1 MENLK
6 KLKPSK
12 ELWIKVKWMASN
24 AKPAIP
30 FLIFS
35 IIVNVIF
42 SLIGIYNVT
51 VSKSLIDSAIGGD
64 SKQTIHWLIIM
75 LVITL
80 INMLSSPIT
89 SFISTHSST
98 KLTQSMQRKIYK
110 HIQYSDW
117 LEQSKFHSVSLLT
130 RVTSDVSNIS
140 SSILGTIPSLVSL
153 TVTLIGSFYTLISW
167 APSIA
172 LVAVFIGPFLVI
184 VGRIFSR
191 KLKSLYKEAQEED
204 VKYRSFMQ
212 ESIQNIMIVK
222 TFCMEK
228 INMNRLKEIQDN
240 KYKIAMRNT
249 KLSTMT
255 SMSMSFC
262 SSLAYFTIFT
272 WGVLN
277 IAKGVSTYG
286 TFTGMLQLYNK
297 VQAPFSSLASMIPGL
312 ISTIAAAER
321 LMEIEA
327 IPIEKMVSE
336 ESYNSFSNIS
346 TYSTNSASFDSNNVN
361 ILSDVYTKFTRP
373 NICFENVSFSY
384 KANNTIL
391 NNINLTI
398 KSSETIAFVGPSG
411 EGKTTMIRLILS
423 LITPTKGKVL
433 LSENTINTNK
443 HINNTNLLNNIN
455 SADIIKKDITLTT
468 NNDNINSDDTND
480 IYITNSAKKTISKEI
495 NRTYRELISYV
506 PQGNTLFSGSIRDNL
521 RYGKPDAT
529 EEEMFEALRSAC
541 ALNFVNELEN
551 KLDTMVGE
559 KGIGISEGQ
568 AQRIAIARAFLRK
581 KPILILDEAT
591 SSLDPETE
599 INVLKAVKN
608 LETKPTCIIITHRPS
623 ALNICNR
630 IIKLEKGSLKEVSK
644 ESILEV
650 ASE

>member
-12 ELWIKVKWMASN
+12 DLWVKIKWMGSY
-24 AKPAIP
+24 AKPAVP

-35 IIVNVIF
+35 IIVNIIF
-42 SLIGIYNVT
+42 AVIGIYNVT
-51 VSKSLIDSAIGGD
+51 VSKSLIDSAISGD
-64 SKQTIHWLIIM
+64 SEATIRWLIIM
-75 LVITL
+75 LSITL
-80 INMLSSPIT
+80 ISMLSSPVT
-89 SFISTHSST
+89 SFMSTHSST
-98 KLTQSMQRKIYK
+98 KLTQNIQRKIYQ
-110 HIQYSDW
+110 HIQCSDW

-140 SSILGTIPSLVSL
+140 SAILGTIPSLVSL
-153 TVTLIGSFYTLISW
+153 TVTLVGSFYTLISW

-172 LVAVFIGPFLVI
+172 FAAVFIGPFLI
-184 VGRIFSR
+184 LVGKYFSR
-191 KLKSLYKEAQEED
+191 KLKDLYKEAQEED

-228 INMNRLKEIQDN
+228 INMHRLVEIQNN

-249 KLSTMT
+249 KLSVMT

-262 SSLAYFTIFT
+262 SSIAYFTIFT

-286 TFTGMLQLYNK
+286 TFTGMLQLYSK

-327 IPIEKMVSE
+327 IPVEKMADEKELDDIGSLEVALDSISSKVS
-336 ESYNSFSNIS
+336 S
-346 TYSTNSASFDSNNVN
+346 TFN
-361 ILSDVYTKFTRP
+361 KP
-373 NICFENVSFSY
+373 NIVFDNVSFAY
-384 KANNTIL
+384 KANNNIL

-398 KSSETIAFVGPSG
+398 DAGETIAFVGPSG

-423 LITPTKGKVL
+423 LINPTEGNIL
-433 LSENTINTNK
+433 LSEG
-443 HINNTNLLNNIN
+443 NLV
-455 SADIIKKDITLTT
+455 
-468 NNDNINSDDTND
+468 
-480 IYITNSAKKTISKEI
+480 KEI
-495 NRTYRELISYV
+495 NRNYRELISYV

-521 RYGKPDAT
+521 KYGNPYASDDEIKA
-529 EEEMFEALRSAC
+529 ALKNAC
-541 ALNFVNELEN
+541 ALDFVNELEDG
-551 KLDTMVGE
+551 LDTMIGE

-568 AQRIAIARAFLRK
+568 AQRIAIARSFLRER
-581 KPILILDEAT
+581 PILILDEAT
-591 SSLDPETE
+591 SALDPETE
-599 INVLKAVKN
+599 VNVLKAVRA
-608 LETKPTCIIITHRPS
+608 LPTKPTCIIITHRPS

-630 IIKLEKGSLKEVSK
+630 IMKLEKGHIREVSR

-650 ASE
+650 ASELV

>member
-1 MENLK
+1 MENFK

-12 ELWIKVKWMASN
+12 DLWVKIKWMGSY

-42 SLIGIYNVT
+42 AIIGIYNVT
-51 VSKSLIDSAIGGD
+51 VSKSLIDSAISGD
-64 SKQTIHWLIIM
+64 SDATIRWLIIM
-75 LVITL
+75 LSITL
-80 INMLSSPIT
+80 ISMLSSPVT
-89 SFISTHSST
+89 SFMSTHSST
-98 KLTQSMQRKIYK
+98 KLTQNIQRKIYQ
-110 HIQYSDW
+110 HIQCSDW

-140 SSILGTIPSLVSL
+140 SAILGTIPSLVSL
-153 TVTLIGSFYTLISW
+153 TVTLVGSFYTLISW

-172 LVAVFIGPFLVI
+172 FAAVFIGPFLI
-184 VGRIFSR
+184 LVGKYFSR
-191 KLKSLYKEAQEED
+191 KLKDLYKEAQEED

-228 INMNRLKEIQDN
+228 INMHRLVEIQNN

-249 KLSTMT
+249 KLSVMT

-262 SSLAYFTIFT
+262 SSIAYFTIFT

-286 TFTGMLQLYNK
+286 TFTGMLQLYSK

-327 IPIEKMVSE
+327 IPVEKMADEKELDDIGSLEVALDSISSKVS
-336 ESYNSFSNIS
+336 S
-346 TYSTNSASFDSNNVN
+346 TFN
-361 ILSDVYTKFTRP
+361 KP
-373 NICFENVSFSY
+373 NIVFDNVSFAY
-384 KANNTIL
+384 KANNNIL

-398 KSSETIAFVGPSG
+398 DAGETIAFVGPSG

-423 LITPTKGKVL
+423 LINPTEGNIL
-433 LSENTINTNK
+433 LSEG
-443 HINNTNLLNNIN
+443 NLV
-455 SADIIKKDITLTT
+455 
-468 NNDNINSDDTND
+468 
-480 IYITNSAKKTISKEI
+480 KEI
-495 NRTYRELISYV
+495 NRNYRELISYV

-521 RYGKPDAT
+521 KYGNPYASDDEIKA
-529 EEEMFEALRSAC
+529 ALKNAC
-541 ALNFVNELEN
+541 ALDFVNELEDG
-551 KLDTMVGE
+551 LDTMIGE
-559 KGIGISEGQ
+559 KGVGISEGQ
-568 AQRIAIARAFLRK
+568 AQRIAIARSFLRER
-581 KPILILDEAT
+581 PILILDEAT
-591 SSLDPETE
+591 SALDPETE
-599 INVLKAVKN
+599 VNVLKAVRA
-608 LETKPTCIIITHRPS
+608 LPTKPTCIIITHRPS

-630 IIKLEKGSLKEVSK
+630 IIKLEKGNLREVSR

-650 ASE
+650 ASELV

>member
-12 ELWIKVKWMASN
+12 DLWMKIKWMGSY

-42 SLIGIYNVT
+42 AIIGIYNVT
-51 VSKSLIDSAIGGD
+51 VSKSLIDSAISGD
-64 SKQTIHWLIIM
+64 SDATIRWLIIM
-75 LVITL
+75 LSITL
-80 INMLSSPIT
+80 ISMLSSPIT
-89 SFISTHSST
+89 SFMSTHSSI
-98 KLTQSMQRKIYK
+98 KLTQNIQRKIYQ
-110 HIQYSDW
+110 HIQCSDW

-140 SSILGTIPSLVSL
+140 SAILGTIPSLVSL
-153 TVTLIGSFYTLISW
+153 TVTLVGSFYTLISW

-172 LVAVFIGPFLVI
+172 FAAVFIGPFLI
-184 VGRIFSR
+184 LVGKYFSS
-191 KLKSLYKEAQEED
+191 KLKDLYKEAQEED

-228 INMNRLKEIQDN
+228 INMHRLVEIQNN

-249 KLSTMT
+249 KLSVMT

-262 SSLAYFTIFT
+262 SSIAYFTIFT

-286 TFTGMLQLYNK
+286 TFTGMLQLYSK

-327 IPIEKMVSE
+327 IPVEKMADEKELDDIGSLEVALDSISSKVS
-336 ESYNSFSNIS
+336 S
-346 TYSTNSASFDSNNVN
+346 TFN
-361 ILSDVYTKFTRP
+361 KP
-373 NICFENVSFSY
+373 NIVFDNVSFAY
-384 KANNTIL
+384 KANNNIL

-398 KSSETIAFVGPSG
+398 DAGETIAFVGPSG

-423 LITPTKGKVL
+423 LINPTEGNIL
-433 LSENTINTNK
+433 LSEG
-443 HINNTNLLNNIN
+443 NLV
-455 SADIIKKDITLTT
+455 
-468 NNDNINSDDTND
+468 
-480 IYITNSAKKTISKEI
+480 KEI
-495 NRTYRELISYV
+495 NRNYRELISYV

-521 RYGKPDAT
+521 KYGNPYASDDEIKA
-529 EEEMFEALRSAC
+529 ALKNAC
-541 ALNFVNELEN
+541 ALDFVNELEDG
-551 KLDTMVGE
+551 LDTMIGE
-559 KGIGISEGQ
+559 KGVGISEGQ
-568 AQRIAIARAFLRK
+568 AQRIAIARSFLRER
-581 KPILILDEAT
+581 PILILDEAT
-591 SSLDPETE
+591 SALDPETE
-599 INVLKAVKN
+599 VSVLKAVRA
-608 LETKPTCIIITHRPS
+608 LPTKPTCIIITHRPS

-630 IIKLEKGSLKEVSK
+630 IMKLEKGHIREVSR

-650 ASE
+650 ASELV

>member
-12 ELWIKVKWMASN
+12 DLWVKIKWMGSY
-24 AKPAIP
+24 AKPAVP

-35 IIVNVIF
+35 IIVNIIF
-42 SLIGIYNVT
+42 AVIGIYNVT
-51 VSKSLIDSAIGGD
+51 VSKSLIDSAISGD
-64 SKQTIHWLIIM
+64 SEATIRWLIIM
-75 LVITL
+75 LSITL
-80 INMLSSPIT
+80 ISMLSSPVT
-89 SFISTHSST
+89 SFMSTHSST
-98 KLTQSMQRKIYK
+98 KLTQNIQRKIYQ
-110 HIQYSDW
+110 HIQCSDW

-140 SSILGTIPSLVSL
+140 SAILGTIPSLVSL
-153 TVTLIGSFYTLISW
+153 TVTLVGSFYTLISW

-172 LVAVFIGPFLVI
+172 FAAVFIGPFLI
-184 VGRIFSR
+184 LVGKYFSR
-191 KLKSLYKEAQEED
+191 KLKDLYKEAQEED

-228 INMNRLKEIQDN
+228 INMHRLVEIQNN

-249 KLSTMT
+249 KLSVMT

-262 SSLAYFTIFT
+262 SSIAYFTIFT

-286 TFTGMLQLYNK
+286 TFTGMLQLYSK

-327 IPIEKMVSE
+327 IPVEKMADEKELDDIGSLEVALDSISSKVS
-336 ESYNSFSNIS
+336 S
-346 TYSTNSASFDSNNVN
+346 TFN
-361 ILSDVYTKFTRP
+361 KP
-373 NICFENVSFSY
+373 NIVFDNVSFSY
-384 KANNTIL
+384 KANNNIL

-398 KSSETIAFVGPSG
+398 DAGETIAFVGPSG

-423 LITPTKGKVL
+423 LINPTEGNIL
-433 LSENTINTNK
+433 LSEG
-443 HINNTNLLNNIN
+443 NLV
-455 SADIIKKDITLTT
+455 
-468 NNDNINSDDTND
+468 
-480 IYITNSAKKTISKEI
+480 KEI
-495 NRTYRELISYV
+495 NRNYRELISYV

-521 RYGKPDAT
+521 KYGNTYASEDEIKA
-529 EEEMFEALRSAC
+529 ALKNAC
-541 ALNFVNELEN
+541 ALDFVNELEDG
-551 KLDTMVGE
+551 LDTMIGE
-559 KGIGISEGQ
+559 KGVGISEGQ
-568 AQRIAIARAFLRK
+568 AQRIAIARSFLRER
-581 KPILILDEAT
+581 PILILDEAT
-591 SSLDPETE
+591 SALDPETE
-599 INVLKAVKN
+599 VNVLKAVRA
-608 LETKPTCIIITHRPS
+608 LPTKPTCIIITHRPS

-630 IIKLEKGSLKEVSK
+630 IMKLEKGHIREVSR

-650 ASE
+650 ASELV

>member
-12 ELWIKVKWMASN
+12 DLWIKIKWMGSY
-24 AKPAIP
+24 AKPAVP

-35 IIVNVIF
+35 IIVNIIF
-42 SLIGIYNVT
+42 ALIGIYNVT
-51 VSKSLIDSAIGGD
+51 VSKSLIDSAISGD
-64 SKQTIHWLIIM
+64 SDATIRWLIIM
-75 LVITL
+75 LSITL
-80 INMLSSPIT
+80 ISMLSSPVT
-89 SFISTHSST
+89 SFMSTHSST
-98 KLTQSMQRKIYK
+98 KLTQNIQRKIYQ
-110 HIQYSDW
+110 HIQCSDW

-140 SSILGTIPSLVSL
+140 SAILGTIPSLVSL
-153 TVTLIGSFYTLISW
+153 TVTLVGSFYTLISW

-172 LVAVFIGPFLVI
+172 FAAVFIGPFLI
-184 VGRIFSR
+184 LVGKYFSR
-191 KLKSLYKEAQEED
+191 KLKDLYKEAQEED

-228 INMNRLKEIQDN
+228 INMHRLIDIQNN

-249 KLSTMT
+249 RLSVMT

-262 SSLAYFTIFT
+262 SSIAYFTIFT

-286 TFTGMLQLYNK
+286 TFTGMLQLYSK

-327 IPIEKMVSE
+327 IPVEKMADEKELDDIGSLEVALDSISSKVS
-336 ESYNSFSNIS
+336 S
-346 TYSTNSASFDSNNVN
+346 TFN
-361 ILSDVYTKFTRP
+361 KP
-373 NICFENVSFSY
+373 NIVFDNVSFAY
-384 KANNTIL
+384 KANNNIL

-398 KSSETIAFVGPSG
+398 DAGETIAFVGPSG

-423 LITPTKGKVL
+423 LINPTEGNIL
-433 LSENTINTNK
+433 LSEG
-443 HINNTNLLNNIN
+443 NLV
-455 SADIIKKDITLTT
+455 
-468 NNDNINSDDTND
+468 
-480 IYITNSAKKTISKEI
+480 KEI
-495 NRTYRELISYV
+495 NRNYRELISYV

-521 RYGKPDAT
+521 KYGNPNASDDEIKA
-529 EEEMFEALRSAC
+529 ALKNAC
-541 ALNFVNELEN
+541 ALDFVNELEDG
-551 KLDTMVGE
+551 LDTMIGE
-559 KGIGISEGQ
+559 KGVGISEGQ
-568 AQRIAIARAFLRK
+568 AQRIAIARSFLRER
-581 KPILILDEAT
+581 PILILDEAT
-591 SSLDPETE
+591 SALDPETE
-599 INVLKAVKN
+599 VNVLKAVRA
-608 LETKPTCIIITHRPS
+608 LPTKPTCIIITHRPS

-630 IIKLEKGSLKEVSK
+630 IMKLEKGHIREVSR

-650 ASE
+650 ASELV

>member
-12 ELWIKVKWMASN
+12 DLWIKIKWMGSY

-35 IIVNVIF
+35 IVVNVIF
-42 SLIGIYNVT
+42 ALIGIYNVT
-51 VSKSLIDSAIGGD
+51 VSKSLIDSAISGD
-64 SKQTIHWLIIM
+64 SEGTIRWLIVM

-80 INMLSSPIT
+80 ISMLSSPIT
-89 SFISTHSST
+89 SFMSTHSST
-98 KLTQSMQRKIYK
+98 KLTQNIQRKIYQ
-110 HIQYSDW
+110 HIQCSDW

-140 SSILGTIPSLVSL
+140 SAILGTIPSLVSL
-153 TVTLIGSFYTLISW
+153 TVTLFGSFYTLISW

-172 LVAVFIGPFLVI
+172 FAAVFIGPFLI
-184 VGRIFSR
+184 LVGKYFSS
-191 KLKSLYKEAQEED
+191 KLKDLYKEAQEED
-204 VKYRSFMQ
+204 IKYRSFMQ
-212 ESIQNIMIVK
+212 ESIQNMMIVK

-228 INMNRLKEIQDN
+228 VNMHRLIEIQNN

-249 KLSTMT
+249 RLSTMT

-297 VQAPFSSLASMIPGL
+297 VQSPFSSLASMIPGL

-327 IPIEKMVSE
+327 IPVEKMADEKELDNITSLEIALDSISNKVS
-336 ESYNSFSNIS
+336 SNF
-346 TYSTNSASFDSNNVN
+346 N
-361 ILSDVYTKFTRP
+361 KP
-373 NICFENVSFSY
+373 NIVFDNVSFAY
-384 KANNTIL
+384 KANNNIL

-398 KSSETIAFVGPSG
+398 ESGETIAFVGPSG
-411 EGKTTMIRLILS
+411 EGKTTIIRLILS
-423 LITPTKGKVL
+423 LINPTEGNVL
-433 LSENTINTNK
+433 LSEG
-443 HINNTNLLNNIN
+443 NLV
-455 SADIIKKDITLTT
+455 
-468 NNDNINSDDTND
+468 
-480 IYITNSAKKTISKEI
+480 KEI
-495 NRTYRELISYV
+495 NRNYRELISYV

-521 RYGKPDAT
+521 KYGNPNASDDEIKA
-529 EEEMFEALRSAC
+529 ALSNAC
-541 ALNFVNELEN
+541 ALDFVNELEDG
-551 KLDTMVGE
+551 LDTMIGE
-559 KGIGISEGQ
+559 KGVGISEGQ
-568 AQRIAIARAFLRK
+568 AQRIAIARSFLRER
-581 KPILILDEAT
+581 PILILDEAT
-591 SSLDPETE
+591 SALDPETE
-599 INVLKAVKN
+599 VNVLKAVRA
-608 LETKPTCIIITHRPS
+608 LPTKPTCIIITHRPS

-630 IIKLEKGSLKEVSK
+630 IIKLEKGNLREVSR

-650 ASE
+650 ASELV

>member
-12 ELWIKVKWMASN
+12 DLWIKIKWMGSY

-35 IIVNVIF
+35 IVVNVIF
-42 SLIGIYNVT
+42 ALIGIYNVT
-51 VSKSLIDSAIGGD
+51 VSKSLIDSAISGD
-64 SKQTIHWLIIM
+64 SEGTIRWLIVM

-80 INMLSSPIT
+80 ISMLSSPIT
-89 SFISTHSST
+89 SFMSTHSST
-98 KLTQSMQRKIYK
+98 KLTQNIQRKIYQ
-110 HIQYSDW
+110 HIQCSDW

-140 SSILGTIPSLVSL
+140 SAILGTIPSLVSL
-153 TVTLIGSFYTLISW
+153 TVTLFGSFYTLISW

-172 LVAVFIGPFLVI
+172 FAAVFIGPFLI
-184 VGRIFSR
+184 LVGKYFSS
-191 KLKSLYKEAQEED
+191 KLKDLYKEAQEED

-228 INMNRLKEIQDN
+228 VNMHRLIEIQNN

-249 KLSTMT
+249 RLSTMT

-277 IAKGVSTYG
+277 IAKGISTYG
-286 TFTGMLQLYNK
+286 TFTGMLQLYSK
-297 VQAPFSSLASMIPGL
+297 VQSPFSSLASMIPGL

-327 IPIEKMVSE
+327 IPVEKMADEKELDNITSLEVALDSISNKVS
-336 ESYNSFSNIS
+336 SNF
-346 TYSTNSASFDSNNVN
+346 N
-361 ILSDVYTKFTRP
+361 KP
-373 NICFENVSFSY
+373 NIVFDNVSFAY
-384 KANNTIL
+384 KANNNIL

-398 KSSETIAFVGPSG
+398 ESGETIAFVGPSG
-411 EGKTTMIRLILS
+411 EGKTTIIRLILS
-423 LITPTKGKVL
+423 LINPTEGNVL
-433 LSENTINTNK
+433 LSEG
-443 HINNTNLLNNIN
+443 NLI
-455 SADIIKKDITLTT
+455 
-468 NNDNINSDDTND
+468 
-480 IYITNSAKKTISKEI
+480 KEI
-495 NRTYRELISYV
+495 NRNYRELISYV

-521 RYGKPDAT
+521 KYGNPNASDDEIKV
-529 EEEMFEALRSAC
+529 ALSNAC
-541 ALNFVNELEN
+541 ALDFVNELEDG
-551 KLDTMVGE
+551 LDTMIGE
-559 KGIGISEGQ
+559 KGVGISEGQ
-568 AQRIAIARAFLRK
+568 AQRIAIARSFLRER
-581 KPILILDEAT
+581 PILILDEAT
-591 SSLDPETE
+591 SALDPETE
-599 INVLKAVKN
+599 VNVLKAVRA
-608 LETKPTCIIITHRPS
+608 LPTKPTCIIITHRPS

-630 IIKLEKGSLKEVSK
+630 IMKLEKGHIKEVSR

-650 ASE
+650 ASELV

>member
-12 ELWIKVKWMASN
+12 DLWIKIKWMGSY
-24 AKPAIP
+24 AKPAVP

-35 IIVNVIF
+35 IIVNIIF
-42 SLIGIYNVT
+42 ALIGIYNVT
-51 VSKSLIDSAIGGD
+51 VSKSLIDSAISGD
-64 SKQTIHWLIIM
+64 SDATIRWLIIM

-80 INMLSSPIT
+80 ISMLSSPIT
-89 SFISTHSST
+89 SFMSTHSSI
-98 KLTQSMQRKIYK
+98 KLTQNIQRKIYQ
-110 HIQYSDW
+110 HIQCSDW

-140 SSILGTIPSLVSL
+140 SAILGTIPSLVSL
-153 TVTLIGSFYTLISW
+153 TVTLVGSFYTLISW

-172 LVAVFIGPFLVI
+172 FAAVFIGPFLI
-184 VGRIFSR
+184 LVGKYFSR
-191 KLKSLYKEAQEED
+191 KLKDLYKEAQEED

-228 INMNRLKEIQDN
+228 INMHRLVEIQNN

-249 KLSTMT
+249 KLSVMT
-255 SMSMSFC
+255 SISMSFC
-262 SSLAYFTIFT
+262 SSIAYFTIFT

-286 TFTGMLQLYNK
+286 TFTGMLQLYSK

-327 IPIEKMVSE
+327 IPVEKMADEKELDDIGSLEVALDSISSKVS
-336 ESYNSFSNIS
+336 S
-346 TYSTNSASFDSNNVN
+346 TFN
-361 ILSDVYTKFTRP
+361 KP
-373 NICFENVSFSY
+373 NIVFDNVSFAY
-384 KANNTIL
+384 KANNNIL

-398 KSSETIAFVGPSG
+398 DAGETIAFVGPSG

-423 LITPTKGKVL
+423 LINPTEGNIL
-433 LSENTINTNK
+433 LSEG
-443 HINNTNLLNNIN
+443 NLV
-455 SADIIKKDITLTT
+455 
-468 NNDNINSDDTND
+468 
-480 IYITNSAKKTISKEI
+480 KEI
-495 NRTYRELISYV
+495 NRNYRELISYV

-521 RYGKPDAT
+521 KYGNPYASDDEIKA
-529 EEEMFEALRSAC
+529 ALKNAC
-541 ALNFVNELEN
+541 ALDFVNELEDG
-551 KLDTMVGE
+551 LDTMIGE
-559 KGIGISEGQ
+559 KGVGISEGQ
-568 AQRIAIARAFLRK
+568 SQRIAIARSFLRER
-581 KPILILDEAT
+581 PILILDEAT
-591 SSLDPETE
+591 SALDPETE
-599 INVLKAVKN
+599 VNVLKAVRA
-608 LETKPTCIIITHRPS
+608 LPTKPTCIIITHRPS

-630 IIKLEKGSLKEVSK
+630 IMKLEKGHIREVSR

-650 ASE
+650 ASELV

>member
-12 ELWIKVKWMASN
+12 DLWIKIKWMGSY

-35 IIVNVIF
+35 IVVNVIF
-42 SLIGIYNVT
+42 ALIGIYNVT
-51 VSKSLIDSAIGGD
+51 VSKSLIDSAISGD
-64 SKQTIHWLIIM
+64 SEGTIRWLIVM

-80 INMLSSPIT
+80 ISMLSSPIT
-89 SFISTHSST
+89 SFMSTHSST
-98 KLTQSMQRKIYK
+98 KLTQNIQRKIYQ
-110 HIQYSDW
+110 HIQCSDW

-140 SSILGTIPSLVSL
+140 SAILGTIPSLVSL
-153 TVTLIGSFYTLISW
+153 TVTLFGSFYTLISW

-172 LVAVFIGPFLVI
+172 FAAVFIGPFLI
-184 VGRIFSR
+184 LVGKYFSS
-191 KLKSLYKEAQEED
+191 KLKDLYKEAQEED

-228 INMNRLKEIQDN
+228 VNMHRLIEIQNN

-249 KLSTMT
+249 RLSTMT
-255 SMSMSFC
+255 SMSMGFC

-286 TFTGMLQLYNK
+286 TFTGMLQLYSK

-312 ISTIAAAER
+312 ISTMAAAER

-327 IPIEKMVSE
+327 IPVEKMADEKELNNITSLEVDLDSISNKVS
-336 ESYNSFSNIS
+336 SNF
-346 TYSTNSASFDSNNVN
+346 N
-361 ILSDVYTKFTRP
+361 KP
-373 NICFENVSFSY
+373 NIVFDNVSFAY
-384 KANNTIL
+384 KANNNIL

-398 KSSETIAFVGPSG
+398 ESGETIAFVGPSG
-411 EGKTTMIRLILS
+411 EGKTTIIRLILS
-423 LITPTKGKVL
+423 LINPTEGNVL
-433 LSENTINTNK
+433 LSEGD
-443 HINNTNLLNNIN
+443 LV
-455 SADIIKKDITLTT
+455 
-468 NNDNINSDDTND
+468 
-480 IYITNSAKKTISKEI
+480 KEI
-495 NRTYRELISYV
+495 NRNYRELISYV

-521 RYGKPDAT
+521 KYGNPNASDDEIKV
-529 EEEMFEALRSAC
+529 ALSNAC
-541 ALNFVNELEN
+541 ALDFVNELEDG
-551 KLDTMVGE
+551 LDTMIGE
-559 KGIGISEGQ
+559 KGVGISEGQ
-568 AQRIAIARAFLRK
+568 AQRIAIARSFLRER
-581 KPILILDEAT
+581 PILILDEAT
-591 SSLDPETE
+591 SALDPETE
-599 INVLKAVKN
+599 VNVLKAVRA
-608 LETKPTCIIITHRPS
+608 LPTKPTCIIITHRPS

-630 IIKLEKGSLKEVSK
+630 IIKLEKGNLREVSR

-650 ASE
+650 ASELV

>member
-12 ELWIKVKWMASN
+12 DLWIKIKWMGSY

-35 IIVNVIF
+35 IVVNVIF
-42 SLIGIYNVT
+42 ALIGIYNVT
-51 VSKSLIDSAIGGD
+51 VSKSLIDSAISGD
-64 SKQTIHWLIIM
+64 SEGTIRWLIVM

-80 INMLSSPIT
+80 ISMLSTPIT
-89 SFISTHSST
+89 SFMSTHSST
-98 KLTQSMQRKIYK
+98 KLTQNIQRKIYQ
-110 HIQYSDW
+110 HIQCSDW

-140 SSILGTIPSLVSL
+140 SAILGTIPSLVSL
-153 TVTLIGSFYTLISW
+153 TVTLFGSFYTLISW

-172 LVAVFIGPFLVI
+172 FAAVFIGPFLI
-184 VGRIFSR
+184 LVGKYFSS
-191 KLKSLYKEAQEED
+191 KLKDLYKEAQEED

-228 INMNRLKEIQDN
+228 VNMHRLIEIQNN
-240 KYKIAMRNT
+240 KYKIAMSNT
-249 KLSTMT
+249 RLSTMT

-277 IAKGVSTYG
+277 IAKGISTYG
-286 TFTGMLQLYNK
+286 TFTGMLQLYSK

-327 IPIEKMVSE
+327 IPVEKMADEKELDNITSLEIALDSISNKVS
-336 ESYNSFSNIS
+336 SNF
-346 TYSTNSASFDSNNVN
+346 N
-361 ILSDVYTKFTRP
+361 KP
-373 NICFENVSFSY
+373 NIVFDNVSFAY
-384 KANNTIL
+384 KANNNIL

-398 KSSETIAFVGPSG
+398 ESGETIAFVGPSG
-411 EGKTTMIRLILS
+411 EGKTTIIRLILS
-423 LITPTKGKVL
+423 LINPTEGNVL
-433 LSENTINTNK
+433 LSEG
-443 HINNTNLLNNIN
+443 NLI
-455 SADIIKKDITLTT
+455 
-468 NNDNINSDDTND
+468 
-480 IYITNSAKKTISKEI
+480 KEI
-495 NRTYRELISYV
+495 NRNYRELISYV

-521 RYGKPDAT
+521 KYGNLNASDDEIKV
-529 EEEMFEALRSAC
+529 ALSNAC
-541 ALNFVNELEN
+541 ALDFVNELEDD
-551 KLDTMVGE
+551 LDTMIGE
-559 KGIGISEGQ
+559 KGVGISEGQ
-568 AQRIAIARAFLRK
+568 AQRIAIARSFLRER
-581 KPILILDEAT
+581 PILILDEAT
-591 SSLDPETE
+591 SALDPETE
-599 INVLKAVKN
+599 VNVLKAVRA
-608 LETKPTCIIITHRPS
+608 LPTKPTCIIITHRPS

-630 IIKLEKGSLKEVSK
+630 IIKLEKGNLREVSR

-650 ASE
+650 ASELV

>member
-12 ELWIKVKWMASN
+12 DLWIKIKWMGSY

-35 IIVNVIF
+35 IVVNVIF
-42 SLIGIYNVT
+42 ALIGIYNVT
-51 VSKSLIDSAIGGD
+51 VSKSLIDSAISGD
-64 SKQTIHWLIIM
+64 SEGTIRWLIIM

-80 INMLSSPIT
+80 ISMLSSPIT
-89 SFISTHSST
+89 SFMSTHSST
-98 KLTQSMQRKIYK
+98 KLTQNIQRKIYQ
-110 HIQYSDW
+110 HIQCSDW

-140 SSILGTIPSLVSL
+140 SAILGTIPSLVSL
-153 TVTLIGSFYTLISW
+153 TVTLFGSFYTLISW

-172 LVAVFIGPFLVI
+172 FAAVFIGPFLI
-184 VGRIFSR
+184 LVGRYFSG
-191 KLKSLYKEAQEED
+191 KLKDLYKEAQEED

-228 INMNRLKEIQDN
+228 VNMHRLIDIQNN

-249 KLSTMT
+249 RLSVMT

-277 IAKGVSTYG
+277 IAKGVTTYG
-286 TFTGMLQLYNK
+286 TFTGMLQLYSK

-312 ISTIAAAER
+312 ISTLAAAER

-327 IPIEKMVSE
+327 IPVEKMADEKELDDIASSEVALDTISSKVS
-336 ESYNSFSNIS
+336 S
-346 TYSTNSASFDSNNVN
+346 
-361 ILSDVYTKFTRP
+361 KFNKP
-373 NICFENVSFSY
+373 NIIFDNVSFAY
-384 KANNTIL
+384 KANNNIL

-398 KSSETIAFVGPSG
+398 ESGETIAFVGPSG
-411 EGKTTMIRLILS
+411 EGKTTIIRLILS
-423 LITPTKGKVL
+423 LINPTEGNVL
-433 LSENTINTNK
+433 LNEG
-443 HINNTNLLNNIN
+443 NLV
-455 SADIIKKDITLTT
+455 
-468 NNDNINSDDTND
+468 
-480 IYITNSAKKTISKEI
+480 KEI
-495 NRTYRELISYV
+495 NRNYRELISYV

-521 RYGKPDAT
+521 KYGNPNASDDEIKV
-529 EEEMFEALRSAC
+529 ALSNAC
-541 ALNFVNELEN
+541 ALDFVNELEDG
-551 KLDTMVGE
+551 LDTMIGE
-559 KGIGISEGQ
+559 KGVGISEGQ
-568 AQRIAIARAFLRK
+568 AQRIAIARSFLRER
-581 KPILILDEAT
+581 PILILDEAT
-591 SSLDPETE
+591 SALDPETE
-599 INVLKAVKN
+599 VNVLKAVRA
-608 LETKPTCIIITHRPS
+608 LPSKPTCIIITHRPS

-630 IIKLEKGSLKEVSK
+630 IIKLEKGHLKEVSR

-650 ASE
+650 ASELV

>member
-12 ELWIKVKWMASN
+12 DLWVKIKWMGSY
-24 AKPAIP
+24 AKPAVP

-35 IIVNVIF
+35 IIVNIIF
-42 SLIGIYNVT
+42 AVIGIYNVT
-51 VSKSLIDSAIGGD
+51 VSKSLIDSAISGD
-64 SKQTIHWLIIM
+64 SDATIRWLIIM
-75 LVITL
+75 LSITL
-80 INMLSSPIT
+80 ISMLSSPVT
-89 SFISTHSST
+89 SFMSTHSST
-98 KLTQSMQRKIYK
+98 KLTQNIQRKIYQ
-110 HIQYSDW
+110 HIQCSDW

-140 SSILGTIPSLVSL
+140 SAILGTIPSLVSL
-153 TVTLIGSFYTLISW
+153 TVTLVGSFYTLISW

-172 LVAVFIGPFLVI
+172 FAAVFIGPFLI
-184 VGRIFSR
+184 LVGKYFSR
-191 KLKSLYKEAQEED
+191 KLKDLYKEAQEED

-228 INMNRLKEIQDN
+228 INMHRLVEIQNN

-249 KLSTMT
+249 KLSVMT
-255 SMSMSFC
+255 SMSMSFY
-262 SSLAYFTIFT
+262 SSIAYFTIFT

-286 TFTGMLQLYNK
+286 TFTGMLQLYSK

-327 IPIEKMVSE
+327 IPVEKMADEKELDDIGSLEVALDSISSKVS
-336 ESYNSFSNIS
+336 S
-346 TYSTNSASFDSNNVN
+346 TFN
-361 ILSDVYTKFTRP
+361 KP
-373 NICFENVSFSY
+373 NIVFDNVSFAY
-384 KANNTIL
+384 KANNNIL

-398 KSSETIAFVGPSG
+398 DAGETIAFVGPSG

-423 LITPTKGKVL
+423 LINPTEGNIL
-433 LSENTINTNK
+433 LSEG
-443 HINNTNLLNNIN
+443 NLV
-455 SADIIKKDITLTT
+455 
-468 NNDNINSDDTND
+468 
-480 IYITNSAKKTISKEI
+480 KEI
-495 NRTYRELISYV
+495 NRNYRELISYV

-521 RYGKPDAT
+521 KYGNPYASDDEIKA
-529 EEEMFEALRSAC
+529 ALKNAC
-541 ALNFVNELEN
+541 ALDFVNELEDG
-551 KLDTMVGE
+551 LDTMIGE

-568 AQRIAIARAFLRK
+568 AQRIAIARSFLRER
-581 KPILILDEAT
+581 PILILDEAT
-591 SSLDPETE
+591 SALDPETE
-599 INVLKAVKN
+599 VSVLKSVRA
-608 LETKPTCIIITHRPS
+608 LPTKPTCIIITHRPS

-630 IIKLEKGSLKEVSK
+630 IIKLEKGNLKEVSR

-650 ASE
+650 ATELV